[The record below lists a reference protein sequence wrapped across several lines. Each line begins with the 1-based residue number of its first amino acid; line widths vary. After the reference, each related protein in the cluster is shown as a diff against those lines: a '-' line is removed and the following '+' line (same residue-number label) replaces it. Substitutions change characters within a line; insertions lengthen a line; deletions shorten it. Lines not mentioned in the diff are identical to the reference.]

1 MENSENTQGK
11 ISLGQRLKIIIGTAL
26 AIFLIVMIVQNWMTI
41 PLSLVFRKFD
51 VPLPLIV
58 IITLV
63 TGYVWGSFSASR
75 KNKRNESNSNNN
87 SI

>member
-11 ISLGQRLKIIIGTAL
+11 ISMGQRLKIIIGTAL